1 MNCRLTDNKVVLR
14 NGSAVSVP
22 YNQFENTEQIERYNG
37 AVLKLIQ
44 NGEQTWLLWIEY
56 NAKSIEDIQ
65 IISSLR
71 QIYHIKKQKNLNY
84 ASSPRIKCWCSIWN
98 ARLDPKRLIKPGKMH
113 LLYVKNC
120 CQVLFQIRSK
130 FKQIN

>member
-1 MNCRLTDNKVVLR
+1 MNCRITDNKVVLR

-56 NAKSIEDIQ
+56 NAKSIEDIKHLQ
-65 IISSLR
+65 LETDIP
-71 QIYHIKKQKNLNY
+71 QKKTKEFKLCITPKDQMMVFNLKCKTWPQEINQTWKN
-84 ASSPRIKCWCSIWN
+84 AFVIC
-98 ARLDPKRLIKPGKMH
+98 
-113 LLYVKNC
+113 
-120 CQVLFQIRSK
+120 
-130 FKQIN
+130 

>member
-71 QIYHIKKQKNLNY
+71 QIYHKKKTKEFKLCITPKDQMMVFNLKCKTWPQEINQTWKN
-84 ASSPRIKCWCSIWN
+84 AFVIC
-98 ARLDPKRLIKPGKMH
+98 
-113 LLYVKNC
+113 
-120 CQVLFQIRSK
+120 
-130 FKQIN
+130 

>member
-56 NAKSIEDIQ
+56 NAKSIEDIKHLQ
-65 IISSLR
+65 LETDIP
-71 QIYHIKKQKNLNY
+71 QKKNK
-84 ASSPRIKCWCSIWN
+84 RI
-98 ARLDPKRLIKPGKMH
+98 
-113 LLYVKNC
+113 
-120 CQVLFQIRSK
+120 
-130 FKQIN
+130 